1 MSTKRLKD
9 YRGISCLNCNHP
21 LDISDKFCP
30 NCGQKNTTK
39 RLALR
44 DFIDEFL
51 ANFYAY
57 DSKVKHT
64 IVSLFT
70 KPGKAAKEFI
80 TGKRLYYANPFR
92 FYLSVSLIYFIFSGL
107 VEKFGEVENTDFTIG
122 NEQIN
127 LNDSIAKYQEKENLQ
142 KKIDSSTVKRKK
154 DRNIIF
160 FDEIKISD
168 TLYTEKQ
175 LEGKNIF
182 KRSFLKIDTYTTFLE
197 KSKEKDFDKILDTLK
212 HEKSNWNKFLLK
224 KSFQVNEFNSKDD
237 SAVEKFGNY
246 LDEKLPFIL
255 FISLPF
261 LTIVFAIIYFRSKL
275 NYAEH
280 MVFVFSVMSFVFLLF
295 FLAELI
301 NLLINIDLSSFI
313 PIVLLFYLYKALR
326 NFYQQSRLKTILKFV
341 LLTFMLPTT
350 ALFVAVIMV
359 FIGFILY

>member
-1 MSTKRLKD
+1 VSTKRLKD

-64 IVSLFT
+64 IVSLFV

-107 VEKFGEVENTDFTIG
+107 VEKFGEVDTSITIG
-122 NEQIN
+122 DN
-127 LNDSIAKYQEKENLQ
+127 LSNSNDSISKHQEVDYLQ
-142 KKIDSSTVKRKK
+142 AKIDSATAKRKK
-154 DRNIIF
+154 ERNDIF
-160 FDEIKISD
+160 FDSSSQKND

-175 LEGKNIF
+175 IKSKSIF
-182 KRSFLKIDTYTTFLE
+182 KRTFLKIDTYTTFLE
-197 KSKEKDFDKILDTLK
+197 KSKEKDFDKILDSLK
-212 HEKSNWNKFLLK
+212 HEKSDWNKFLLK

-237 SAVEKFGNY
+237 SAVEKFANY